1 MPGAKILIVGRGARD
16 NALAHAYA
24 RGPHVEC
31 VYVAPG
37 NAGSEL
43 LEKTKRLGTSNID
56 ELIKFVKKNKI
67 SIVDV
72 GSEEPLTIGRIV
84 DRFYDAGFYRIVGQK
99 SDAGILETSKC
110 WAKEFFDRHDI
121 PIPEYKNFDDADEA
135 KRYIKQFYKENP
147 KENVV
152 VKADGICGGKGS
164 LVCDNL
170 EQAIIAVDRIMVK
183 REFDNKEK
191 GIRAGDKVVVERR
204 MHGIE
209 MMFFVYSDGETVKF
223 AGSAYDLKRAYDYGH
238 SHLKK
243 RWFIENFGKFNP
255 NTGGMISISPHPYE
269 EMFKKEIMNRIAEPT
284 LKKFQEETGHKYT
297 GVGYFGF
304 MLSEEDGKLVPRIE
318 EFNRRHGDPEGSSI
332 LPRIETDYYELI
344 DSLLKSELHKVNI
357 EFSSSSTYTLVAVSG
372 PWVPAIGRRDD
383 RYEYPGYPGKHH
395 TNQPIKGIEN
405 VDCLVYHSGTE
416 FDGDVLKTTGGRVIE
431 IVGAGNCLEDAK
443 ADAEKNR
450 RKIFFKGIRVRREH
464 VEPESMFR
472 PHELLRW
479 TKQEVYRRAY
489 EKLNSEMRHLH

>member
-1 MPGAKILIVGRGARD
+1 MPGAKVLIVGRGARD
-16 NALAHAYA
+16 NAFAHAYA
-24 RGPHVEC
+24 RSPHVER

-43 LEKTKRLGTSNID
+43 QEKTARLGASDID
-56 ELIKFVKKNKI
+56 ELIKFVKKNEI

-84 DRFYDAGFYRIVGQK
+84 DRFHDAGFYRIVGQK

-121 PIPEYKNFDDADEA
+121 PIPEYRNFDDADEA
-135 KRYIKQFYKENP
+135 RRYIRRFYGENP
-147 KENVV
+147 RENVV

-170 EQAIIAVDRIMVK
+170 EQALAAVDRIMVR
-183 REFDNKEK
+183 REFDNEEK
-191 GIRAGDKVVVERR
+191 GIRAGDRVVVEGR

-209 MMFFVYSDGETVKF
+209 MMFFVYTDGKTVKF
-223 AGSAYDLKRAYDYGH
+223 AGSAYDLKRSYDYGH
-238 SHLKK
+238 PHLTR
-243 RWFIENFGKFNP
+243 RWFTESFGRFNP

-269 EMFKKEIMNRIAEPT
+269 EKFKEEIMKTIAEPT
-284 LKKFQEETGHKYT
+284 IKKFQEETGHDYT

-304 MLSEEDGKLVPRIE
+304 MLSEEDGKLTPRVE

-344 DSLLKSELHKVNI
+344 DSLLRGELHKVDI
-357 EFSSSSTYTLVAVSG
+357 KFSPSHTYALVAVSG
-372 PWVPAIGRRDD
+372 PWVPAVGKRDD
-383 RYEYPGYPGKHH
+383 RYEYPGYPGNHH
-395 TNQPIKGIEN
+395 TNQPVNGIES
-405 VDCLVYHSGTE
+405 VECLVYHSGTE
-416 FDGDVLKTTGGRVIE
+416 FDGDVLKTTGGRVLE
-431 IVGAGNCLEDAK
+431 IVGTGDSLEGAK

-450 RKIFFKGIRVRREH
+450 LKIFFKGIRSRREH

-472 PHELLRW
+472 PHELLQW
-479 TKQEVYRRAY
+479 KKEEVHRSAY
-489 EKLNSEMRHLH
+489 EKLNGF